1 MWIDPY
7 AICERAVFSTAT
19 LYDPCAHMSD
29 LLPVPFHHGPD
40 GVIVM
45 GKWMFLTLQVIL
57 SPYFLINLKM
67 LTK

>member
-1 MWIDPY
+1 
-7 AICERAVFSTAT
+7 
-19 LYDPCAHMSD
+19 MSD